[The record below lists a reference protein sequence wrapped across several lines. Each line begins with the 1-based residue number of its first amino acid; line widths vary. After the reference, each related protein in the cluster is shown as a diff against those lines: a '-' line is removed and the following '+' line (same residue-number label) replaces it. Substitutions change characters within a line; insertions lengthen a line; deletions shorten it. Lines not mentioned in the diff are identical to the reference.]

1 MLRMKKWMD
10 IFERPLKIGTILKNR
25 YEILRLMGKGGY
37 GLVYEAFDYSLGQK
51 VVVKQ
56 LRKRREKSKKEW
68 LAFENEAAI
77 LKSLSHPAFPSYV
90 DSFQDQTGRFI
101 VMEKLDGCSFE
112 ELIFQ
117 QKQEFNHDDSLR
129 ILLDALK
136 LVHFLHSRGIIH
148 RDLRI
153 PNILMNNDQLFI
165 IDFGLA
171 RRIGDRD
178 DFNENPSNHLARQS
192 ISFQED
198 LMALGH
204 FVLFLLYST
213 YKPVSIREKS
223 WEEELK
229 LPRKT
234 KEVIR
239 RMLHISPPYD
249 SVEQTIEDV
258 QSILFSSPKSQIEKS
273 LFITQNG

>member
-1 MLRMKKWMD
+1 MKKWMD